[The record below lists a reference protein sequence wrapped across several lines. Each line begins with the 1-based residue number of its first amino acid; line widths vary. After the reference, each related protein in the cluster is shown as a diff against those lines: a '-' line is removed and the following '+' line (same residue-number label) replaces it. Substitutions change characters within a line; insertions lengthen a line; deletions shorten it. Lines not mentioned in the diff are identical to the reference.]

1 MIRRTKIVCT
11 LGPATD
17 TPAMIASLIHAGMNV
32 ARLNFSHG
40 THEEHRRRMVWI
52 REASARLNTPVA
64 ILQDLSGP
72 KIRVGDMVEPVIL
85 RTGDELTL
93 TRRDV
98 PGTAEIV
105 SVTLPELVEQVHV
118 GDTVLLADGYI
129 ELKVVAVDATDVRCR
144 VIHGGMLDSHKG
156 INLPRRSL
164 DVPAMTEKDRDD
176 LCFGLAEGV
185 DYVAASFV
193 RSAEDLLRIKAIM
206 DQQGRRAPLIAKIEK
221 HEALRAIVDIL
232 DNAEGLM
239 VARGDLAVE
248 TAFERVPL
256 VQKALI
262 ERCNKAGKLVITATQ
277 MLRSMVDNPRPT
289 RAEAA
294 DVANAVLDGTD
305 AVMLSEETAVGQYPS
320 ETVSVMDRIVRTAET
335 RLASR
340 EHLPSERE
348 EGHVTVPAAIGHV
361 AATLARDLKATA
373 ILTPTQTGGS
383 ARRVSR
389 FRPSVPIVAI
399 STHEVTIR
407 QLALIWGVIP
417 ILIPHEEESTDS
429 LIEQAK
435 RVALANGIVHAGDIV
450 IVAAGIPSGIA
461 KSTNMIKIDTIG
473 AQ

>member
-1 MIRRTKIVCT
+1 MIE
-11 LGPATD
+11 
-17 TPAMIASLIHAGMNV
+17 SLIRAGMNV

-40 THEEHRRRMVWI
+40 THEEHRKSIGWI
-52 REASARLNTPVA
+52 RAAANRLKQPVA

-85 RTGDELTL
+85 RAGEVFTL

-98 PGTAEIV
+98 PGTAELASV
-105 SVTLPELVEQVHV
+105 SLPELVEQVRV

-129 ELKVVAVDATDVRCR
+129 ELKVLGVDGTDVRTR
-144 VIHGGMLDSHKG
+144 VVHGGMLDSHKG

-164 DVPAMTEKDRDD
+164 DVPAMTDKDGLD
-176 LCFGLAEGV
+176 LRFGLAEGV

-193 RSAEDLLRIKAIM
+193 RSADDLLRIKAIM
-206 DQQGRRAPLIAKIEK
+206 RDEGRSVPLIAKIEK

-248 TAFERVPL
+248 TPFERVPL
-256 VQKALI
+256 VQKSLI
-262 ERCNKAGKLVITATQ
+262 ERCNRAGKSVITATQ
-277 MLRSMVDNPRPT
+277 MLRSMVENPRPT

-305 AVMLSEETAVGQYPS
+305 AVMLSEETAVGQYPI
-320 ETVSVMDRIVRTAET
+320 ETVQTMDRIVRTAET

-340 EHLPSERE
+340 EYLPSERE
-348 EGHVTVPAAIGHV
+348 EGHVTVPAAIGH
-361 AATLARDLKATA
+361 AAVTLARDLHATA

-389 FRPSVPIVAI
+389 FRPNVPIVAI
-399 STHEVTIR
+399 SPHETSIR
-407 QLALIWGVIP
+407 QLALVWGVIP
-417 ILIPHEEESTDS
+417 ILIKEEEDSTDA
-429 LIEQAK
+429 LIEQTK
-435 RVALANGIVHAGDIV
+435 RVAESHGIVHDGDTV
-450 IVAAGIPSGIA
+450 VVAAGIPSGRV
-461 KSTNMIKIDTIG
+461 KSTNMIKISTIG
-473 AQ
+473 KDE